1 METELRTSKEV
12 VVADNTVEND
22 INQMDARQRD
32 EALCELL
39 NGELI
44 CALGCTEPIAV
55 AYAAALARLV
65 LGCEPEAL
73 KVGCSGNI
81 IKNVKSVTVPNS
93 DGMRGVEAAAVLGA
107 VGGNAAAAL
116 EVLETVTDADRA
128 RARELLA
135 RPDYCDVE
143 LVEGVPNLYIE
154 VCAEALGH
162 TAEVAI
168 SEHHTNVVRCT
179 RDGVPATQ
187 LCPAARGGDVVD
199 ACSGTCALM
208 AAASQDEAAPA
219 PVSRPLGGLSL
230 DVILDFVQTGDISL
244 AREALERQLDLN
256 KDISDEGLKNA
267 WGAEVGRTLL
277 ATRGDDV
284 ACRARARAAAGSDAR
299 MSGCALPV
307 AIVCGSGNQG
317 ITCAMPVL
325 TYADDLGIDRER
337 TLRALALADLVA
349 IHTKSYIGALS
360 AFCGVVC
367 AACGAGAAIAWMRG
381 GSREQIGATVVNTL
395 GNVGGIVCD
404 GAKASCAAKISA
416 AVDAA
421 ILGCD
426 MALADRGF
434 RAGEGV
440 VQDTVEETIAAM
452 GYVGRVGMKDTDVEI
467 LNIMI
472 GKTDVDA

>member
-1 METELRTSKEV
+1 MAEKSVDEM
-12 VVADNTVEND
+12 TVED
-22 INQMDARQRD
+22 RDA
-32 EALCELL
+32 ALGDLL

-44 CALGCTEPIAV
+44 CALGCTEPIAL

-65 LGCEPEAL
+65 LGCEPEKL
-73 KVGCSGNI
+73 TVGCSGNI

-93 DGMRGVEAAAVLGA
+93 GGMRGVEAAAVLGA
-107 VGGNAAAAL
+107 VGGDASAAL
-116 EVLETVTDADRA
+116 ETLEGVTNADIVRT
-128 RARELLA
+128 RELLA
-135 RPDYCDVE
+135 REDYIDIS
-143 LVEGVPNLYIE
+143 LIEGVPNLYIE
-154 VCAEALGH
+154 VRAEALGH
-162 TAEVAI
+162 AAEVAI

-179 RDGVPATQ
+179 RDGVAAIQ
-187 LCPAARGGDVVD
+187 LCPAARAERDVED

-208 AAASQDEAAPA
+208 SAVSVQEAAEDESQTA
-219 PVSRPLGGLSL
+219 PVPGLSL
-230 DVILDFVQTGDISL
+230 DVILDYVESGDISH
-244 AREALERQLDLN
+244 ARASLERQLTLN
-256 KDISDEGLKNA
+256 AAISAEGLENA

-277 ATRGDDV
+277 ATRGDDL

-317 ITCAMPVL
+317 ITCALPVL
-325 TYADDLGIDRER
+325 TYAEELGIEGER
-337 TLRALALADLVA
+337 LTRALALADLVA

-367 AACGAGAAIAWMRG
+367 AACGAGAAICWMRG
-381 GSREQIGATVVNTL
+381 GTREQIGATVVNTL

-426 MALADRGF
+426 MALAGRGF
-434 RAGEGV
+434 RAGEGI
-440 VQDTVEETIAAM
+440 VQDTVEETIASM

-467 LNIMI
+467 LKIMT
-472 GKTDVDA
+472 GETRL

>member
-1 METELRTSKEV
+1 MAEKSVDEM
-12 VVADNTVEND
+12 TVED
-22 INQMDARQRD
+22 RDA
-32 EALCELL
+32 ALGDLL

-44 CALGCTEPIAV
+44 CALGCTEPIAL

-65 LGCEPEAL
+65 LGCEPEKL
-73 KVGCSGNI
+73 TVGCSGNI

-93 DGMRGVEAAAVLGA
+93 GGMRGVEAAAVLGA
-107 VGGNAAAAL
+107 VGGDASAAL
-116 EVLETVTDADRA
+116 ETLEGVTNADIVRT
-128 RARELLA
+128 RELLA
-135 RPDYCDVE
+135 REGYTDIS
-143 LVEGVPNLYIE
+143 LIEGVPNLYIE
-154 VCAEALGH
+154 VRAEALGH
-162 TAEVAI
+162 AAEVAI

-179 RDGVPATQ
+179 RDGVPAIQ
-187 LCPAARGGDVVD
+187 LCPAARAERDVED

-208 AAASQDEAAPA
+208 SAVSVQEAAEDESQTA
-219 PVSRPLGGLSL
+219 PVPGLSL
-230 DVILDFVQTGDISL
+230 DVILDYVESGDISHTR
-244 AREALERQLDLN
+244 ASLERQLTLN
-256 KDISDEGLKNA
+256 AAISAEGLENA

-277 ATRGDDV
+277 ATRGDDL

-317 ITCAMPVL
+317 ITCALPVL
-325 TYADDLGIDRER
+325 TYAEELGIEGER
-337 TLRALALADLVA
+337 LTRALALADLVA
-349 IHTKSYIGALS
+349 IHAKSYIGALS

-367 AACGAGAAIAWMRG
+367 AACGAGAAICWMRG
-381 GSREQIGATVVNTL
+381 GTREQIGATVVNTL

-434 RAGEGV
+434 RAGEGI
-440 VQDTVEETIAAM
+440 VQDTVEETIASM

-467 LNIMI
+467 LKIMT
-472 GKTDVDA
+472 GETRL

>member
-1 METELRTSKEV
+1 MAEKSVDEM
-12 VVADNTVEND
+12 TVED
-22 INQMDARQRD
+22 RDA
-32 EALCELL
+32 ALGDLL

-44 CALGCTEPIAV
+44 CALGCTEPIAL

-65 LGCEPEAL
+65 LGCEPEKL
-73 KVGCSGNI
+73 TVGCSGNI

-93 DGMRGVEAAAVLGA
+93 GGMRGVEAAAVLGA
-107 VGGNAAAAL
+107 VGGDASAAL
-116 EVLETVTDADRA
+116 ETLEGVTNADIVRT
-128 RARELLA
+128 RELLA
-135 RPDYCDVE
+135 REGYTDIS
-143 LVEGVPNLYIE
+143 LIEGVPNLYIE
-154 VCAEALGH
+154 VRAEALGH
-162 TAEVAI
+162 AAEVAI

-179 RDGVPATQ
+179 RDGVPAIQ
-187 LCPAARGGDVVD
+187 LCPAARAERDVED

-208 AAASQDEAAPA
+208 SAVSVQEAAEDESQTA
-219 PVSRPLGGLSL
+219 PVPGLSL
-230 DVILDFVQTGDISL
+230 DVILDYVESGDISH
-244 AREALERQLDLN
+244 ARASLERQLTLN
-256 KDISDEGLKNA
+256 AAISAEGLENA

-277 ATRGDDV
+277 ATRGDDL

-317 ITCAMPVL
+317 ITCALPVL
-325 TYADDLGIDRER
+325 TYAEELGIEGECL
-337 TLRALALADLVA
+337 TRALALADLVA

-367 AACGAGAAIAWMRG
+367 AACGAGAAICWMRG
-381 GSREQIGATVVNTL
+381 GTREQIGATVVNTL

-434 RAGEGV
+434 RAGEGI
-440 VQDTVEETIAAM
+440 VQDTVEETIASM

-467 LNIMI
+467 LKIMT
-472 GKTDVDA
+472 GETRL

>member
-1 METELRTSKEV
+1 
-12 VVADNTVEND
+12 
-22 INQMDARQRD
+22 
-32 EALCELL
+32 
-39 NGELI
+39 
-44 CALGCTEPIAV
+44 
-55 AYAAALARLV
+55 
-65 LGCEPEAL
+65 
-73 KVGCSGNI
+73 
-81 IKNVKSVTVPNS
+81 
-93 DGMRGVEAAAVLGA
+93 MRGVEAAAVLGA
-107 VGGNAAAAL
+107 VGGDAAAAL
-116 EVLETVTDADRA
+116 EVLESITDADRA
-128 RARELLA
+128 RARELLSVA
-135 RPDYCDVE
+135 GYCDVE

-154 VCAEALGH
+154 VRAEALGH
-162 TAEVAI
+162 VSEVAI

-179 RDGVPATQ
+179 RDGVAAIQ
-187 LCPAARGGDVVD
+187 LCPAAHGGDVED

-208 AAASQDEAAPA
+208 SIVSPQDGP
-219 PVSRPLGGLSL
+219 SRPSQPVEGLSI
-230 DVILDFVQTGDISL
+230 DVILDFVESGDIEA
-244 AREALERQLDLN
+244 ARPALTRQIELN
-256 KDISDEGLKNA
+256 RAISDEGLANA

-277 ATRGDDV
+277 ATRADDV

-317 ITCAMPVL
+317 ITCALPVL
-325 TYADDLGIDRER
+325 TYAEELGADEDR
-337 TLRALALADLVA
+337 LVRALALADLVA

-367 AACGAGAAIAWMRG
+367 AACGAGAAIAWLRG
-381 GSREQIGATVVNTL
+381 GTRDQIGATVVNTL

-426 MALADRGF
+426 MSLAGRGF

-440 VQDTVEETIAAM
+440 VQETAEETIAAM
-452 GYVGRVGMKDTDVEI
+452 GHVGRVGMKDTDVEI

-472 GKTDVDA
+472 GKTDVEVC

>member
-1 METELRTSKEV
+1 MAEKSVDEM
-12 VVADNTVEND
+12 TVED
-22 INQMDARQRD
+22 RDA
-32 EALCELL
+32 ALGDLL

-44 CALGCTEPIAV
+44 CALGCTEPIAL

-65 LGCEPEAL
+65 LGCEPEKL
-73 KVGCSGNI
+73 TVGCSGNI

-93 DGMRGVEAAAVLGA
+93 GGMRGVEAAAVLGA
-107 VGGNAAAAL
+107 VGGDASAAL
-116 EVLETVTDADRA
+116 ETLEGVTNADIVRT
-128 RARELLA
+128 RELLA
-135 RPDYCDVE
+135 REGYTDIS
-143 LVEGVPNLYIE
+143 LIEGVPNLYIE
-154 VCAEALGH
+154 VRAEALGH
-162 TAEVAI
+162 AAEVAI

-179 RDGVPATQ
+179 RDGVPAIQ
-187 LCPAARGGDVVD
+187 LCPAARAERDVED

-208 AAASQDEAAPA
+208 SAVSVQEAAEDESQTA
-219 PVSRPLGGLSL
+219 PVPGLSL
-230 DVILDFVQTGDISL
+230 DVILDYVESGDISH
-244 AREALERQLDLN
+244 ARASLERQLTLN
-256 KDISDEGLKNA
+256 AAISAEGLENA

-277 ATRGDDV
+277 ATRGDDL
-284 ACRARARAAAGSDAR
+284 ACRARARAAAGSAAR

-317 ITCAMPVL
+317 ITCALPVL
-325 TYADDLGIDRER
+325 TYAEELGIEGER
-337 TLRALALADLVA
+337 LTRALALADLVA

-367 AACGAGAAIAWMRG
+367 AACGAGAAICWMRG
-381 GSREQIGATVVNTL
+381 GTREQIGATVVNTL

-434 RAGEGV
+434 RAGEGI
-440 VQDTVEETIAAM
+440 VQDTVEETIASM

-467 LNIMI
+467 LKIMT
-472 GKTDVDA
+472 GETRL

>member
-1 METELRTSKEV
+1 MSERNVCEMTDDER
-12 VVADNTVEND
+12 
-22 INQMDARQRD
+22 DA
-32 EALCELL
+32 ALGDLL

-44 CALGCTEPIAV
+44 CALGCTEPIAL

-65 LGCEPEAL
+65 LGCEPEKLA
-73 KVGCSGNI
+73 VGCSGNI

-93 DGMRGVEAAAVLGA
+93 GGMRGVEAAAVLGA
-107 VGGNAAAAL
+107 VGGDATAAL
-116 EVLETVTDADRA
+116 ETLEGVTEADLA
-128 RARELLA
+128 RTHELLG
-135 RPDYCDVE
+135 RDGYIDVS
-143 LVEGVPNLYIE
+143 LIEGVPNLYIE
-154 VCAEALGH
+154 VRAEALGH
-162 TAEVAI
+162 VAEVAI

-179 RDGVPATQ
+179 RDGVPANQ
-187 LCPAARGGDVVD
+187 LCPAARAGKDVED

-208 AAASQDEAAPA
+208 SAVAVQEVADEAPQPA
-219 PVSRPLGGLSL
+219 PVPGLSL
-230 DVILDFVQTGDISL
+230 DVILDYVESGDISR
-244 AREALERQLDLN
+244 ARAALDRQIELN
-256 KDISDEGLKNA
+256 AVISAEGLEHA

-277 ATRGDDV
+277 STRGGDL

-307 AIVCGSGNQG
+307 VIVCGSGNQG
-317 ITCAMPVL
+317 ITCALPVI
-325 TYADDLGIDRER
+325 TYAEELGTSDDRLV
-337 TLRALALADLVA
+337 RALALADLVA

-367 AACGAGAAIAWMRG
+367 AACGAGAAICWLRG

-426 MALADRGF
+426 MALAGRGF
-434 RAGEGV
+434 RAGEGL
-440 VQDTVEETIAAM
+440 VQDTVEETIASM

-467 LNIMI
+467 LKIMT
-472 GKTDVDA
+472 GETRL

>member
-1 METELRTSKEV
+1 MAEKSVDEM
-12 VVADNTVEND
+12 TVED
-22 INQMDARQRD
+22 RDA
-32 EALCELL
+32 ALGDLL

-44 CALGCTEPIAV
+44 CALGCTEPIAL

-65 LGCEPEAL
+65 LGCEPEKL
-73 KVGCSGNI
+73 TVGCSGNI

-93 DGMRGVEAAAVLGA
+93 GGMRGVEAAAVLGA
-107 VGGNAAAAL
+107 VGGDASAAL
-116 EVLETVTDADRA
+116 ETLEGVTNADIVRTC
-128 RARELLA
+128 ELLA
-135 RPDYCDVE
+135 REDYIDIS
-143 LVEGVPNLYIE
+143 LIEGVPNLYIE
-154 VCAEALGH
+154 VRAEALGH
-162 TAEVAI
+162 AAEVAI

-179 RDGVPATQ
+179 RDGVPAIQ
-187 LCPAARGGDVVD
+187 LCPAARAERDVED

-208 AAASQDEAAPA
+208 SAVSVQEAAEDESQTA
-219 PVSRPLGGLSL
+219 PVPGLSL
-230 DVILDFVQTGDISL
+230 DVILDYVESGDISH
-244 AREALERQLDLN
+244 ARASLERQLTLN
-256 KDISDEGLKNA
+256 AAISAEGLENA

-277 ATRGDDV
+277 ATRGDDL

-317 ITCAMPVL
+317 ITCALPVL
-325 TYADDLGIDRER
+325 TYAEELGIEGER
-337 TLRALALADLVA
+337 LTRALALADLVA

-367 AACGAGAAIAWMRG
+367 AACGAGAAICWMRG
-381 GSREQIGATVVNTL
+381 GTREQIGATVVNTL

-426 MALADRGF
+426 MALAGRGF
-434 RAGEGV
+434 RAGEGI
-440 VQDTVEETIAAM
+440 VQDTVEETIASM

-467 LNIMI
+467 LKIMT
-472 GKTDVDA
+472 GETRL

>member
-1 METELRTSKEV
+1 MGESASEV
-12 VVADNTVEND
+12 TR
-22 INQMDARQRD
+22 DAAARD
-32 EALCELL
+32 RALCELL
-39 NGELI
+39 DGELI

-65 LGCEPEAL
+65 LGCEPEAMR
-73 KVGCSGNI
+73 VGCSGNI

-93 DGMRGVEAAAVLGA
+93 GGMRGVEAAAVLGA

-116 EVLETVTDADRA
+116 EVLEGVDDAHRA
-128 RARELLA
+128 RTVELLGS
-135 RPDYCDVE
+135 DGYCEVS
-143 LVEGVPNLYIE
+143 LVEGVPNLYID
-154 VCAEALGH
+154 VRAEALGH
-162 TAEVAI
+162 VAEVAI

-179 RDGVPATQ
+179 RDGVPANQ
-187 LCPAARGGDVVD
+187 LCPAARGGEVED
-199 ACSGTCALM
+199 ACSGTCALLNAAGP
-208 AAASQDEAAPA
+208 AAAEPSHAR
-219 PVSRPLGGLSL
+219 PVEGMSL
-230 DVILDFVQTGDISL
+230 DMIMDFVESGDIEG
-244 AREALERQLDLN
+244 ARAALERQLELN
-256 KDISDEGLKNA
+256 RAISDEGLRNS

-317 ITCAMPVL
+317 ITCALPVL
-325 TYADDLGIDRER
+325 TYGEQLDVPHDR
-337 TLRALALADLVA
+337 LVRAVALADLVA

-367 AACGAGAAIAWMRG
+367 AACGAGAAICWMRG
-381 GSREQIGATVVNTL
+381 GTREQIGATIVNTL

-426 MALADRGF
+426 MALEGRGF

-467 LNIMI
+467 LKIMT
-472 GKTDVDA
+472 GETEVAAC

>member
-1 METELRTSKEV
+1 MPIE
-12 VVADNTVEND
+12 
-22 INQMDARQRD
+22 RD
-32 EALCELL
+32 RALCDLL

-65 LGCEPEAL
+65 LGCEPESL
-73 KVGCSGNI
+73 EVGCSGNI

-93 DGMRGVEAAAVLGA
+93 EGMRGVEAAAILGA
-107 VGGNAAAAL
+107 MGGNAAASL
-116 EVLETVTDADRA
+116 EVLEGITDADRA
-128 RARELLA
+128 RTRELLS
-135 RPDYCDVE
+135 RQGYCDVT

-154 VCAEALGH
+154 VKAHALGH
-162 TAEVAI
+162 VSEVAI

-179 RDGVPATQ
+179 RDGVAAQQ
-187 LCPAARGGDVVD
+187 LCPAARGGNVEDT
-199 ACSGTCALM
+199 CSGTCALM
-208 AAASQDEAAPA
+208 TALNNSAGESDATARPAAPV
-219 PVSRPLGGLSL
+219 PGLSL
-230 DVILDFVQTGDISL
+230 DVILDFIEEGDIEG
-244 AREALERQLDLN
+244 AREALERQIELN
-256 KDISDEGLKNA
+256 TAISNEGLDNA

-277 ATRGDDV
+277 ATREEDL

-307 AIVCGSGNQG
+307 VIVCGSGNQG
-317 ITCAMPVL
+317 ITCALPVA
-325 TYADDLGIDRER
+325 TYAAELGVEGER
-337 TLRALALADLVA
+337 LLRAVALADLIAV
-349 IHTKSYIGALS
+349 HVKSYIGALS

-367 AACGAGAAIAWMRG
+367 AACGAAAAITWMRG
-381 GSREQIGATVVNTL
+381 GTREQIGATVVNTL

-416 AVDAA
+416 AVDAG
-421 ILGCD
+421 ILGSD
-426 MALADRGF
+426 MALAGRGF

-472 GKTDVDA
+472 GKTELQ

>member
-1 METELRTSKEV
+1 MAEKSVDEM
-12 VVADNTVEND
+12 TVED
-22 INQMDARQRD
+22 RDATLGD
-32 EALCELL
+32 LL

-44 CALGCTEPIAV
+44 CALGCTEPIAL

-65 LGCEPEAL
+65 LGCEPEKL
-73 KVGCSGNI
+73 TVGCSGNI

-93 DGMRGVEAAAVLGA
+93 GGMRGVEAAAVLGA
-107 VGGNAAAAL
+107 VGGDASAAL
-116 EVLETVTDADRA
+116 ETLEGVTNADIVRT
-128 RARELLA
+128 RELLA
-135 RPDYCDVE
+135 REDYIDIS
-143 LVEGVPNLYIE
+143 LIEGVPNLYIE
-154 VCAEALGH
+154 VRAEALGH
-162 TAEVAI
+162 AAEVAI

-179 RDGVPATQ
+179 RDGVPAIQ
-187 LCPAARGGDVVD
+187 LCPAARAERDVED

-208 AAASQDEAAPA
+208 SAVSVQEAAEDVSQAA
-219 PVSRPLGGLSL
+219 PVPGLSL
-230 DVILDFVQTGDISL
+230 DVILDYAESGDISR
-244 AREALERQLDLN
+244 ARASLERQLALN
-256 KDISDEGLKNA
+256 AAISAEGLENA

-277 ATRGDDV
+277 ATRGDDL

-317 ITCAMPVL
+317 ITCALPVL
-325 TYADDLGIDRER
+325 TYAEELGIEGER
-337 TLRALALADLVA
+337 LTRALALADLVA

-367 AACGAGAAIAWMRG
+367 AACGAGAAICWMRG
-381 GSREQIGATVVNTL
+381 GTREQIGATVVNTL

-426 MALADRGF
+426 MALAGRGF
-434 RAGEGV
+434 RAGEGI
-440 VQDTVEETIAAM
+440 VQDTVEETIASM

-467 LNIMI
+467 LKIMT
-472 GKTDVDA
+472 GETRL